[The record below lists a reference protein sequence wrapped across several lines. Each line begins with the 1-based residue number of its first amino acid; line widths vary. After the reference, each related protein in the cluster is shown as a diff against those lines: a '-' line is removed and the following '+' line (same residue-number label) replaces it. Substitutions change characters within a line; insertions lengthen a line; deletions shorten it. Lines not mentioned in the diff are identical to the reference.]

1 MRPRLAV
8 SLACAPDLSLTLIS
22 VSSYS
27 LPLLAS
33 ISQARSSILTGPS
46 VSIPFLAVMM
56 LMTCLLSTVSTLHMI
71 AYLSLTL
78 TQRVVP
84 ISQERQLRHRQVL
97 AMGRGQA
104 PWGHWDVCTSHGD
117 GQDLRKVSG
126 GGLGSGF
133 CGVCLPRY

>member
-1 MRPRLAV
+1 MGPRLAV

-22 VSSYS
+22 VSSYP

-33 ISQARSSILTGPS
+33 ISQAGSPILTGPS
-46 VSIPFLAVMM
+46 VSIPFSAVMM

-97 AMGRGQA
+97 AVGRGKA
-104 PWGHWDVCTSHGD
+104 P
-117 GQDLRKVSG
+117 
-126 GGLGSGF
+126 
-133 CGVCLPRY
+133 